1 MPAKKK
7 ENAIFSKV
15 EANTN
20 QYKMVFRCSNCG
32 IFFEVAIQKGL
43 VASKVDPVC
52 PYCGLSKKMAGGGEI
67 VQANSTRDEELQFY
81 H

>member
-7 ENAIFSKV
+7 ELSVFSKV
-15 EANTN
+15 EINVN
-20 QYKMVFRCSNCG
+20 QYKMIFRCSNCG

-43 VASKVDPVC
+43 PALKVDPTC
-52 PYCGLSKKMAGGGEI
+52 TYCGVTKKAAGGGEI

-81 H
+81 P